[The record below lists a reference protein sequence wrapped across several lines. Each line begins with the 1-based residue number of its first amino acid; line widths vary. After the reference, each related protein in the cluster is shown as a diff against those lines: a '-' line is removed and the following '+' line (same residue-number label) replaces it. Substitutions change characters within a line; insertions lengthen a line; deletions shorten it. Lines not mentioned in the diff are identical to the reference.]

1 MPAVLLVCRSH
12 VRSPSRS
19 SPTELHMPLQ
29 ADVAPAQVSGLK
41 RGASLSLDCEPEQP
55 PPPPKKHGSMHTLRV
70 PTDPRG
76 PTTVAALF
84 AWSIQFW
91 CALRDEGLASLG
103 IDFAACLGSVLAG
116 GLHVHTDYSGMGGPE
131 EAMHEILGLLRWWRS
146 RFRFPAWW
154 RGSGFFALETLARCA
169 GGCFFSVVGLVHP
182 DASSET

>member
-1 MPAVLLVCRSH
+1 MEREREREREMSAVLLVCRSH

-19 SPTELHMPLQ
+19 SPTENHMSLE

-41 RGASLSLDCEPEQP
+41 RGASLSLDCEAQQP
-55 PPPPKKHGSMHTLRV
+55 PSPKKHGSMHTLRV

-103 IDFAACLGSVLAG
+103 IDVAASLGRVLAG

-131 EAMHEILGLLRWWRS
+131 EAMH
-146 RFRFPAWW
+146 
-154 RGSGFFALETLARCA
+154 
-169 GGCFFSVVGLVHP
+169 
-182 DASSET
+182 